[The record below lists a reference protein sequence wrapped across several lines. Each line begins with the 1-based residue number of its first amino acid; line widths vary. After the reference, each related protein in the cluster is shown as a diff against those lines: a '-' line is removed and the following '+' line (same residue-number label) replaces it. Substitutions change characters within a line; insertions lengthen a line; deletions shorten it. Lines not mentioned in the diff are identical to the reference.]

1 MELSPLRT
9 DTFNLFTAQIA
20 QRFRVAKLGIPI
32 LDTTVKS
39 GDPTFAPS
47 WDIVMRHKAG
57 TLTDQGYMDVYKLM
71 MRGSYHGQPE
81 RWREVIAM
89 PSVCIMCYCPACTQ
103 ERYVFCHRLVL
114 VSMFEKICQLQG
126 RAFHYAGE
134 VTASGIVHPILPS
147 L

>member
-1 MELSPLRT
+1 MELLPPRT
-9 DTFNLFTAQIA
+9 DVFTLYTAQIA
-20 QRFRVAKLGIPI
+20 QRFRVAKLGIPV

-71 MRGSYHGQPE
+71 MRGSYYDNTQ
-81 RWREVIAM
+81 RWQEVIHM
-89 PSVCIMCYCPACTQ
+89 PSVAIMCYCPACTQ
-103 ERYVFCHRLVL
+103 EKYVFCHRLVL
-114 VSMFEKICQLQG
+114 VSMFEKICQLHG

-134 VTASGIVHPILPS
+134 VTSGGIVQPILPD